1 MRGVADAY
9 SSNNSEENCEDKGG
23 NVRMRTMWGE
33 NENPASAH
41 VSPTIATTFSNLDA
55 NSCYSKSQNMRGRV
69 EDQNDES
76 IKHSSSNNQDHKIRT
91 PAAAL
96 PYNEDLKEEVDADGK
111 LLHEGMEFK

>member
-1 MRGVADAY
+1 
-9 SSNNSEENCEDKGG
+9 
-23 NVRMRTMWGE
+23 MRTMWGE